1 MINNVHYLAQKNQI
15 INRICKISLRNKSFK
30 RMPDKIRESKAEI
43 HSHIQLANKQRTA
56 KKERFTQRD
65 LTNEC
70 ST

>member
-1 MINNVHYLAQKNQI
+1 
-15 INRICKISLRNKSFK
+15 
-30 RMPDKIRESKAEI
+30 MPDKIRESKAEI